1 MAVFRKVATPDTDV
15 SCVSC
20 PKCSFEIPVL
30 GARRLPREFS
40 VLCPNCGWR
49 KEYQLAGLHDAKQDW
64 EATHEIRTIQF
75 GKKDEKKNDEEDIL
89 IQPKA
94 RLNGLVSWLL
104 Q

>member
-64 EATHEIRTIQF
+64 EQNREIKRIEF
-75 GKKDEKKNDEEDIL
+75 GKKNEMKDVFIE
-89 IQPKA
+89 PKA
-94 RLNGLVSWLL
+94 QRSGLVSWLL

>member
-1 MAVFRKVATPDTDV
+1 V

-64 EATHEIRTIQF
+64 EQNREIKRIEF
-75 GKKDEKKNDEEDIL
+75 GKKNEMKDVFIE
-89 IQPKA
+89 PKA
-94 RLNGLVSWLL
+94 QRSGLVSWLL

>member
-1 MAVFRKVATPDTDV
+1 MAVFRKVAAADTDV

-20 PKCSFEIPVL
+20 PKCSFEIPVQ

-49 KEYQLAGLHDAKQDW
+49 KEYQLAELHGAKQDW
-64 EATHEIRTIQF
+64 EKNREVKRIQF
-75 GKKDEKKNDEEDIL
+75 GKKNGTEDVFIE
-89 IQPKA
+89 PKA
-94 RLNGLVSWLL
+94 PRNGLVSWLL